1 MIYRPPPHSLK
12 PFSAPPVMQYRI
24 DASDDWQAQNGQV
37 AAIVADAIVESYS
50 SSISQFIN
58 NQRQQMRL
66 GIIAQQRHQMTLPG
80 IVVDYGSNHG
90 NETIRITVK
99 PEYVNLLSLP
109 LLIDINLDG
118 YVAYVHTWQQLPAP
132 GIDNAPIDLIL
143 NGYGVITNYTPDD
156 DLLALY
162 QPAQEPDPPAAP
174 VFQATVMFI
183 VAFGP
188 TALRCQSIQD
198 LTVNKV
204 PVLVNNGNAVNLNT
218 FAAEKKSGGPLPPVS
233 PPRKNIAASG
243 NAPTHKDLLGYFVFN
258 WGDQFNPDSWAYN
271 GDQGVGPDYTFT
283 ANFPVPDII
292 KVIQFET
299 AKKSPLVVA
308 GKNNFYAQHSS
319 TPALNTGQNADDFLC
334 AEFYNRANLRVA
346 TSSWTYPNA
355 SAGVLVNDQPIY
367 FACDGGDPFSDVGA
381 RTNFGLNFDLTP
393 VKSPSEAVPFGT
405 ASPTPEVITPL
416 TADQQA
422 ALTANA
428 AAAVIYSTAYN
439 AALATLNT
447 AQQAL
452 VTANQN
458 IIIPSRGSD
467 VTLAYAYAATPNPST
482 LASLIADVGETVAL
496 LLVAYAQASLAFQAH
511 PTSVSFLHAFNTAE
525 INLGGAAT
533 LVVGDYL
540 GILANQSAYG
550 YSVAYSTA
558 YNAAIASGQSQ
569 AEASAAAA
577 AALNTSLAGLNS
589 TENALISYA
598 TSQGETAL
606 AAAATSALAA
616 MIAAENAL
624 IAVQN
629 NYVPVVVQS
638 DNYQPISAFSY
649 RVITVANGVWT
660 FGAYS

>member
-66 GIIAQQRHQMTLPG
+66 GIIEQRSHQWSAPG
-80 IVVDYGSNHG
+80 LDIDWSSNQG
-90 NETIRITVK
+90 DETIKITVK
-99 PEYVNLLSLP
+99 PEYINLLSLP
-109 LLIDINLDG
+109 FLIDINLDG
-118 YVAYVHTWQQLPAP
+118 YVAYVHQWAQLSAPA
-132 GIDNAPIDLIL
+132 IDNAPIDLIL

-162 QPAQEPDPPAAP
+162 QPALDPNPPAAP
-174 VFQATVMFI
+174 ILQATVMFVI
-183 VAFGP
+183 AFGP

-204 PVLVNNGNAVNLNT
+204 PIIGGSGVNLNT
-218 FAAEKKSGGPLPPVS
+218 FAAAKGSNGPTARIS

-243 NAPTHKDLLGYFVFN
+243 NAPAHKDLLGYFIFN

-271 GDQGVGPDYTFT
+271 GDQGVGPDYTFA

-292 KVIQFET
+292 KVIQFKT
-299 AKKSPLVVA
+299 AEKSPLVVA

-355 SAGVLVNDQPIY
+355 AAGVLVNDQPIY
-367 FACDGGDPFSDVGA
+367 FACDGGDPFSDRGA
-381 RTNFGLNFDLTP
+381 GTNFGLNFDLTP
-393 VKSPSEAVPFGT
+393 VKSPPDAVPFGT
-405 ASPTPEVITPL
+405 SSPTPGVVTPL

-422 ALTANA
+422 ALAANA
-428 AAAVIYSTAYN
+428 AAAVTYGAAYN
-439 AALATLNT
+439 AALATLNA

-458 IIIPSRGSD
+458 IITPSRGSD
-467 VTLAYAYAATPNPST
+467 VTLAYAYAAVPNPAT
-482 LASLIADVGETVAL
+482 LASRVADVGETVAL

-511 PTSVSFLHAFNTAE
+511 PTSVSYLNVFNAAE
-525 INLGGAAT
+525 ANLGGAAT

-540 GILANQSAYG
+540 GILASQSAYS

-558 YNAAIASGQSQ
+558 YNAAIAVGRSQ
-569 AEASAAAA
+569 AEAGTAAA
-577 AALNTSLAGLNS
+577 AALSTSLAGLNS